1 VGNKTIPCHPRPE
14 DWITSPQIPS
24 RFREARR
31 MQALAV
37 FFTHAR
43 RCQILCPRFVRQL
56 IYFTQH
62 ENVSRKRKAPSA
74 LGIDTPTIWF
84 RS

>member
-1 VGNKTIPCHPRPE
+1 
-14 DWITSPQIPS
+14 
-24 RFREARR
+24 
-31 MQALAV
+31 MQALA
-37 FFTHAR
+37 FLFTHAR

-56 IYFTQH
+56 IYFTRH

-74 LGIDTPTIWF
+74 LGIDTPTIWV

>member
-1 VGNKTIPCHPRPE
+1 MH
-14 DWITSPQIPS
+14 
-24 RFREARR
+24 
-31 MQALAV
+31 ALAV

>member
-1 VGNKTIPCHPRPE
+1 MMGRLNHDQKQFFYSFSLDDAVP
-14 DWITSPQIPS
+14 DDQ
-24 RFREARR
+24 
-31 MQALAV
+31 LA
-37 FFTHAR
+37 FLFTHAR

-56 IYFTQH
+56 IYFTRH

-74 LGIDTPTIWF
+74 LGIDTPTIWV